1 MAPGPPLSDA
11 GLPARRGGQT
21 AAVAGGTPAG
31 QDAAALLP
39 LVGARAERRS
49 AVHLQR
55 HVEALP
61 PGRRQEGWAGDPHS
75 RPVPHHEPPEQG
87 DRRGPG
93 PGSAGLEGPGP
104 GADPHAYP
112 LALAQAPRAPH
123 GPARGAPGGAP
134 PAQPQGGPRLSL
146 EGRLPVL
153 LAVRLA
159 PLGGVVPGPVVHP
172 HAALP
177 ARAHAEG
184 RPHAPRPPPAPPQL
198 VSGQRGAVQ
207 RRRRG
212 LQQQG
217 AGHHP
222 PGLRIPHLS
231 RHRSRPLPYA
241 WGSPRTG
248 HYPQILL
255 RRLISLDPFVPAR
268 VMMLEISTPAV
279 SMACTASA
287 SACGRLSSTTWIRV
301 DGSPAPIA
309 RTKSRRTSVSVTSP
323 IRRPSSVTG
332 RAPIFSWTMSHAA
345 SSMGANRLI
354 VMTVRVMT
362 SATRRRSRR

>member
-134 PAQPQGGPRLSL
+134 PVQPQGGPRLSL

-153 LAVRLA
+153 LALHLA
-159 PLGGVVPGPVVHP
+159 PLGRWCTRTLRSRIAPMQKVARMLRAHRTLLLNWFRAKGALSSGAVEGFNNKARVTTRRAYGFRTFRAIEVALYHTLG
-172 HAALP
+172 ALP
-177 ARAHAEG
+177 E
-184 RPHAPRPPPAPPQL
+184 PDTT
-198 VSGQRGAVQ
+198 
-207 RRRRG
+207 
-212 LQQQG
+212 
-217 AGHHP
+217 
-222 PGLRIPHLS
+222 
-231 RHRSRPLPYA
+231 HR
-241 WGSPRTG
+241 
-248 HYPQILL
+248 
-255 RRLISLDPFVPAR
+255 F
-268 VMMLEISTPAV
+268 
-279 SMACTASA
+279 C
-287 SACGRLSSTTWIRV
+287 
-301 DGSPAPIA
+301 
-309 RTKSRRTSVSVTSP
+309 
-323 IRRPSSVTG
+323 
-332 RAPIFSWTMSHAA
+332 
-345 SSMGANRLI
+345 
-354 VMTVRVMT
+354 
-362 SATRRRSRR
+362 

>member
-61 PGRRQEGWAGDPHS
+61 PGRRQEGWASDPHS

-255 RRLISLDPFVPAR
+255 RRQDFLAYSREHKRSAENDEARMRRLLGSFGQRPVGDISSEDVERLR
-268 VMMLEISTPAV
+268 GELSRKL
-279 SMACTASA
+279 SA
-287 SACGRLSSTTWIRV
+287 
-301 DGSPAPIA
+301 
-309 RTKSRRTSVSVTSP
+309 
-323 IRRPSSVTG
+323 PS
-332 RAPIFSWTMSHAA
+332 
-345 SSMGANRLI
+345 ANRHLALLK
-354 VMTVRVMT
+354 VTFSRVAAKT
-362 SATRRRSRR
+362 IL

>member
-61 PGRRQEGWAGDPHS
+61 PGRRQEGWASDPHS

-153 LAVRLA
+153 LAVHLA
-159 PLGGVVPGPVVHP
+159 PLGRSVPGPVVHP

-248 HYPQILL
+248 DYPQILL
-255 RRLISLDPFVPAR
+255 RRR
-268 VMMLEISTPAV
+268 KTEV
-279 SMACTASA
+279 S
-287 SACGRLSSTTWIRV
+287 R
-301 DGSPAPIA
+301 GSPRPTLVRDAGA
-309 RTKSRRTSVSVTSP
+309 RPPRTRGVQGIVTECLGSSRRPRSP
-323 IRRPSSVTG
+323 KRSYG
-332 RAPIFSWTMSHAA
+332 FGGAPP
-345 SSMGANRLI
+345 
-354 VMTVRVMT
+354 
-362 SATRRRSRR
+362 ATRSRSWG

>member
-134 PAQPQGGPRLSL
+134 PVQPQGGPRLSL

-153 LAVRLA
+153 LALHLA
-159 PLGGVVPGPVVHP
+159 PLGRSVPGPVVHP
-172 HAALP
+172 HA
-177 ARAHAEG
+177 
-184 RPHAPRPPPAPPQL
+184 PRPPDTPPQL
-198 VSGQRGAVQ
+198 VPGQRGAVQ

-222 PGLRIPHLS
+222 AGLRIPDLS

-248 HYPQILL
+248 DYPQILL
-255 RRLISLDPFVPAR
+255 TRPFFYMRPALLLPAGDGLFVPLPSPLLRFLA
-268 VMMLEISTPAV
+268 TPAQ
-279 SMACTASA
+279 
-287 SACGRLSSTTWIRV
+287 
-301 DGSPAPIA
+301 
-309 RTKSRRTSVSVTSP
+309 
-323 IRRPSSVTG
+323 
-332 RAPIFSWTMSHAA
+332 
-345 SSMGANRLI
+345 
-354 VMTVRVMT
+354 
-362 SATRRRSRR
+362 

>member
-134 PAQPQGGPRLSL
+134 PVQPQGGPRLSL

-153 LAVRLA
+153 LALHLA
-159 PLGGVVPGPVVHP
+159 PLGRSVPGPVVHS
-172 HAALP
+172 HAALSD
-177 ARAHAEG
+177 RANVEG
-184 RPHAPRPPPAPPQL
+184 RPHAPRPPDPPPQL
-198 VSGQRGAVQ
+198 VPGQRGAVQ

-222 PGLRIPHLS
+222 AGLRIPDLS

-248 HYPQILL
+248 DYPQILL
-255 RRLISLDPFVPAR
+255 TRQKFK
-268 VMMLEISTPAV
+268 T
-279 SMACTASA
+279 
-287 SACGRLSSTTWIRV
+287 STTPQSMESYDALYVLV
-301 DGSPAPIA
+301 DAINRAGSTDGKAI
-309 RTKSRRTSVSVTSP
+309 
-323 IRRPSSVTG
+323 I
-332 RAPIFSWTMSHAA
+332 
-345 SSMGANRLI
+345 GAL
-354 VMTVRVMT
+354 
-362 SATRRRSRR
+362 

>member
-222 PGLRIPHLS
+222 AGLRIPHLS

-255 RRLISLDPFVPAR
+255 TRLFFYSFRDA
-268 VMMLEISTPAV
+268 
-279 SMACTASA
+279 
-287 SACGRLSSTTWIRV
+287 
-301 DGSPAPIA
+301 A
-309 RTKSRRTSVSVTSP
+309 RTAAHDIVVLTHSIQPWPCSVGEYREV
-323 IRRPSSVTG
+323 
-332 RAPIFSWTMSHAA
+332 HASGGSGLVRFLA
-345 SSMGANRLI
+345 ISEYLDA
-354 VMTVRVMT
+354 VML
-362 SATRRRSRR
+362 